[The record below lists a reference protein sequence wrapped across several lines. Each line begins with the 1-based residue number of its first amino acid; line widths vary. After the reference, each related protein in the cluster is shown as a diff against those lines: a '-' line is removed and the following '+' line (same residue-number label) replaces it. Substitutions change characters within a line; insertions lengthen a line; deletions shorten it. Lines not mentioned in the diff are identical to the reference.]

1 MTKQLLEEAPLL
13 LAIIHLEFSPLPAL
27 RSAPHE
33 LQAQLHECLVSI
45 GFAELIAIPINETS
59 INFAPNEAMQSVDV
73 TSHLTSQYVRYLF
86 RAAGERSMVELT
98 HQRLILRATDYVRFE
113 DFRDL
118 FERIL
123 KAVTPVIG
131 LSNTL
136 LKRVSLRYANLI
148 VPTNGCTLDDF
159 VEPFIRPAKLK
170 MLEAEHRQGVNQVQG
185 INQVIVATGANQQFD
200 VKFEE
205 LPAIEGKV
213 HRLLPEDLY
222 ELDPRA
228 GLFIRTQDAW
238 VKMTSP
244 TYGILSMDHIHVY
257 SQSPAFDITT
267 IMGKLD
273 GLYTDCKT
281 VFWQTITSFAKER
294 WNIIEK

>member
-27 RSAPHE
+27 RSAPPE
-33 LQAQLHECLVSI
+33 LQAQLHECLASI
-45 GFAELIAIPINETS
+45 GFAELIPIPINETS
-59 INFAPNEAMQSVDV
+59 INFAPNESMQSVDV
-73 TSHLTSQYVRYLF
+73 TSQLTSQHVRYLF

-131 LSNTL
+131 LNNTL

-148 VPTNGCTLDDF
+148 VPTNGYTLDDF
-159 VEPFIRPAKLK
+159 VKSFIRPAKLN
-170 MLEAEHRQGVNQVQG
+170 MLEAEHRQGVNQV
-185 INQVIVATGANQQFD
+185 IVTTGANQQFD
-200 VKFEE
+200 VRFEE
-205 LPAIEGKV
+205 LQAIEGKV

-238 VKMTSP
+238 VKMSSP

-257 SQSPAFDITT
+257 SQSPAFDIET

-281 VFWQTITSFAKER
+281 VFWQTITSFAKEC
-294 WNIIEK
+294 WHIIEK